1 MSLKAPLLLTST
13 GNNFASTI
21 YWSNIHIVHETSF
34 ERSRNPRRWHHDRKG
49 NPHALLSRLSTAS
62 FISLTMHFNIEIYR
76 GRLSICVY
84 QSTKPGH
91 EMELT
96 RRPKSFICRLIKVT
110 AIKRQLSLSGSPA
123 LALIAI
129 LRAKKS
135 PMLHDGEGRTEDDSI
150 DSNYLD
156 LLHEFGAFLISVH
169 FTVLRLWHNCRARS

>member
-1 MSLKAPLLLTST
+1 MRLLS
-13 GNNFASTI
+13 SD
-21 YWSNIHIVHETSF
+21 HET
-34 ERSRNPRRWHHDRKG
+34 RDGGTTTVKAIHTPCYHDFR
-49 NPHALLSRLSTAS
+49 STAS
-62 FISLTMHFNIEIYR
+62 FISLMMHFNIEIYR
-76 GRLSICVY
+76 GRLSICVC

-110 AIKRQLSLSGSPA
+110 AIKRQLSLSGSPT

-169 FTVLRLWHNCRARS
+169 FTVLRL